1 MTKNNNTIEIDRYKI
16 ITFDCYGTLIDWESG
31 MLAALK
37 PLLASHDVD
46 LEDEEILKKFA
57 EFESKQLQG
66 EYLKYRDALKA
77 VVSKFGEEFDFE
89 PSLAEQ
95 NSLPDSIKNWQ
106 PFPDTVKALK
116 FLKSK
121 FQLGI
126 ISNIDDALFADTAK
140 NLAVEFDYIITA
152 EQVKSYKPAL
162 KNFKY
167 AIEQIEFPAEQ
178 IIHAACS
185 VYHDIVPASS
195 LGLTTIWIDRRA
207 NQEGSGAALPAT
219 AKADLKVLDLD
230 SLSKMSVK

>member
-1 MTKNNNTIEIDRYKI
+1 MTNDNTIDFNRYKI

-37 PLLASHDVD
+37 PLLASHSVD

-57 EFESKQLQG
+57 EFETEQLQG

-77 VVSKFGEEFDFE
+77 VVSKFGEEFNFE

-95 NSLPDSIKNWQ
+95 NSLPDSIKHWQ

-116 FLKSK
+116 SLKSK
-121 FQLGI
+121 FELGI
-126 ISNIDDALFADTAK
+126 ISNIDDDLFSDTAK
-140 NLAVEFDYIITA
+140 LLDVEFDYIITA
-152 EQVKSYKPAL
+152 QQVKSYKPDL

-167 AIEQIEFPAEQ
+167 AIERIEFPAEQ

-185 VYHDIVPASS
+185 IYHDVVPASS
-195 LGLTTIWIDRRA
+195 LGLTTVWIDRRA
-207 NQEGSGAALPAT
+207 NQKGSGAALPAN
-219 AKADLKVLDLD
+219 AQANLKVLDLQTLAN
-230 SLSKMSVK
+230 LSPN